1 MAELKI
7 DGLDELRRRMGGVS
21 DRLLKK
27 VLRPSVRKGANIVRN
42 QARANFNT
50 AGGPNDITTAQK
62 SSIRVTP
69 RRGTPT
75 RVVVSVVAGDL
86 TGAQIKR
93 FGKKAA
99 YYALWVEKGH
109 INRAAGQAL
118 RGSKAGVRAA
128 RAASTNNTPAHPY
141 MQPAIETKAQEA
153 IDTIVLD
160 VTTRLPEVIL

>member
-1 MAELKI
+1 MAEERILGLADLKF
-7 DGLDELRRRMGGVS
+7 RMSGFS

-27 VLRPSVRKGANIVRN
+27 ALRPAVRRGGNVIRA
-42 QARANFNT
+42 QARENFNT
-50 AGGPNDITTAQK
+50 GTGPNDISQALK

-86 TGAQIKR
+86 TGAQIKK

-99 YYALWVEKGH
+99 FYALWVEKGH

-118 RGSKAGVRAA
+118 RGSKESIRAT

-141 MQPAIETKAQEA
+141 MQPALETKAQEA
-153 IDTIVLD
+153 INITIEGVAAA
-160 VTTRLPEVIL
+160 LPEVA

>member
-1 MAELKI
+1 MPMN
-7 DGLDELRRRMGGVS
+7 GLS
-21 DRLLKK
+21 NRLLQR
-27 VLRPSVRKGANIVRN
+27 VLRPSVRKGANVIRN
-42 QARANFNT
+42 QARLNFNT
-50 AGGPNDITTAQK
+50 GAGPNDITQALK

-86 TGAQIKR
+86 TAAQVKK
-93 FGKKAA
+93 FGQKAA

-118 RGSKAGVRAA
+118 RGSKAGVKAA
-128 RAASTNNTPAHPY
+128 RAASTSNTPAHPY

-153 IDTIVLD
+153 VDILVQD
-160 VTTRLPEVIL
+160 VTARLPEVLT

>member
-1 MAELKI
+1 MAEVRI
-7 DGLDELRRRMGGVS
+7 TGLDELRMRMNGVS
-21 DRLLKK
+21 DRLLKR
-27 VLRPSVRKGANIVRN
+27 VLRPSVRKGANVVRN
-42 QARANFNT
+42 QARDNFNT
-50 AGGPNDITTAQK
+50 AGGPNDITTALK
-62 SSIRVTP
+62 ASIRVTP

-86 TGAQIKR
+86 TGAQIKK

-99 YYALWVEKGH
+99 FYALWVERGH

-118 RGSKAGVRAA
+118 RGGKASVKAA

-153 IDTIVLD
+153 IDIVVQD
-160 VTTRLPEVIL
+160 VTARLAEAVS

>member
-1 MAELKI
+1 VRDLTITGLAELQM
-7 DGLDELRRRMGGVS
+7 RMSGVS

-27 VLRPSVRKGANIVRN
+27 VLRPSVRKGANVIRN
-42 QARANFNT
+42 QARANFNI
-50 AGGPNDITTAQK
+50 AGGPNDITVALK

-86 TGAQIKR
+86 TGAQIKK

-99 YYALWVEKGH
+99 FYALWVEKGH

-118 RGSKAGVRAA
+118 RGSKAGVKAA
-128 RAASTNNTPAHPY
+128 RAASTNNTPARPY
-141 MQPAIETKAQEA
+141 MQPAIESKAQEA
-153 IDTIVLD
+153 IDLVIQE
-160 VTTRLPEVIL
+160 VTNRLAEAAT

>member
-7 DGLDELRRRMGGVS
+7 QGLDELRMRMNGVS
-21 DRLLKK
+21 DKLLKR
-27 VLRPSVRKGANIVRN
+27 VLRPSVRKGANVVRT
-42 QARANFNT
+42 QARDNFNT
-50 AGGPNDITTAQK
+50 AGGPNDITTALK
-62 SSIRVTP
+62 ASIRVTP

-86 TGAQIKR
+86 TGAQIKK

-99 YYALWVEKGH
+99 FYALWVERGH

-118 RGSKAGVRAA
+118 RGSKAGVKAA

-153 IDTIVLD
+153 IDIVVQD
-160 VTTRLPEVIL
+160 VTARLAEAVS

>member
-1 MAELKI
+1 MADTKI
-7 DGLDELRRRMGGVS
+7 DGMAGLRMAMLGVS
-21 DRLLKK
+21 DKLLKR
-27 VLRPSVRKGANIVRN
+27 VLRPSVRKGANVVRN

-50 AGGPNDITTAQK
+50 AGGPNDITTALKQ
-62 SSIRVTP
+62 SIRVTP

-86 TGAQIKR
+86 TGAQMKK

-99 YYALWVEKGH
+99 FYALWVEKGH
-109 INRAAGQAL
+109 INRKAGQAL
-118 RGSKAGVRAA
+118 RGSKEGVRAA

-153 IDTIVLD
+153 IDIIVDD
-160 VTTRLPEVIL
+160 VTARLHEVAS

>member
-1 MAELKI
+1 MADLKI
-7 DGLDELRRRMGGVS
+7 EGLDELRRRMHGVS

-27 VLRPSVRKGANIVRN
+27 VLRPSVRKGANVVRA
-42 QARANFNT
+42 QARDNFNT
-50 AGGPNDITTAQK
+50 AGGPNDITTALK
-62 SSIRVTP
+62 ASIRVTP

-86 TGAQIKR
+86 TGAQIKK

-99 YYALWVEKGH
+99 FYALWVEKGH

-118 RGSKAGVRAA
+118 RGSKAGVKAA

-153 IDTIVLD
+153 IDIVVGD
-160 VTTRLPEVIL
+160 VTARLAEAVS

>member
-7 DGLDELRRRMGGVS
+7 EGLDELRRRMNGVS
-21 DRLLKK
+21 DQLLKK
-27 VLRPSVRKGANIVRN
+27 TLRPAIRRGANVIRA
-42 QARANFNT
+42 QARANFNG
-50 AGGPNDITTAQK
+50 AVGPNDITQALK

-75 RVVVSVVAGDL
+75 RVAISVVAGDL
-86 TGAQIKR
+86 TGAQMKK

-99 YYALWVEKGH
+99 FYALWVEKGH

-118 RGSKAGVRAA
+118 RGSKEGVRAA

-141 MQPAIETKAQEA
+141 MRPALEAKAQEA
-153 IDTIVLD
+153 IDITIQGVSD
-160 VTTRLPEVIL
+160 GLPGVV

>member
-7 DGLDELRRRMGGVS
+7 QGLDELRMRMNGVS
-21 DRLLKK
+21 DKLLKR
-27 VLRPSVRKGANIVRN
+27 VLRPSVRKGANVLRT
-42 QARANFNT
+42 QARDNFNT
-50 AGGPNDITTAQK
+50 AGGPNDITTALK
-62 SSIRVTP
+62 ASIRVTP

-86 TGAQIKR
+86 TGAPIKK

-99 YYALWVEKGH
+99 FYALWVERGH

-118 RGSKAGVRAA
+118 RGSKAGVKAA

-153 IDTIVLD
+153 IDIVVQD
-160 VTTRLPEVIL
+160 VTARLAEAVS